1 MEEEDEK
8 YRQISQQEAKDIDA
22 NKVSYYTL
30 LDGTVVFVKKDG
42 EAGEGSPV
50 QGNEPIKKEEQE
62 ILSQNKSNNVQDQA
76 QSQNEQNI
84 DQNKDINT
92 SESNQINQQQNTLS
106 IQEMQDQAQI
116 QTQSQNQQI
125 LSGSENENVQLNTEI
140 NTDTTNVIPSQNQSK
155 NNNVILQ
162 PGDNFAYSS
171 IRIQK
176 PPQNPQEQVCPSCN
190 YRFPLQNGPGQFVS
204 FNAKLIE
211 ARPYGFNGQLYK
223 VQNLQNYSQSQTQLL
238 PKRRQ
243 LYKLIEAVPIKVS
256 GMNLVNIN
264 TNTKLNLV
272 NSNSYTYLVEKN
284 NTNNNRSTFNSNQY
298 KTYTQTQKR
307 TTQRV
312 PYNTFTQTKSNT
324 RINRAYEPRFDYPD
338 QFMEDDYN
346 QYTQLK
352 DTLTNYQQLASVSEM
367 EFRNELK
374 GMEQEM
380 SEMRQHREVMSVVA
394 LTSLGFLLALAIL
407 LYLVYR
413 KNGELTRSNQSLY
426 QKNVEMLR
434 AEEEERRMRRQ
445 LQDKEQLLSRIQEVM
460 ENTDEIFSPEFSLE
474 RLAML
479 SDSKSKYVS
488 QVINEYY
495 EQNFNNFLNSFRIKE
510 ACKRMGD
517 LDNYGNYTI
526 EAISESVG
534 FKSRSTFVTS
544 FKRITGLT
552 PSQYQRMA
560 RKEAQQ

>member
-106 IQEMQDQAQI
+106 SQEMQDQAQI

-190 YRFPLQNGPGQFVS
+190 YRFPLQNGPGQFAS

-284 NTNNNRSTFNSNQY
+284 NINNNRSTFNSNQY

-312 PYNTFTQTKSNT
+312 PYNSFTQTKSNT

-346 QYTQLK
+346 QYTQPVNMGRPGQYFQRIEY
-352 DTLTNYQQLASVSEM
+352 DPNIQQQYDNYEEYPNEYEQYAQFQEQEYQNEGEDEDNNYYVNQVPNQYLLHQQYLRQYQDQEGY
-367 EFRNELK
+367 EEPPEEYQNEEQYQN
-374 GMEQEM
+374 MEQE
-380 SEMRQHREVMSVVA
+380 EN
-394 LTSLGFLLALAIL
+394 
-407 LYLVYR
+407 
-413 KNGELTRSNQSLY
+413 K
-426 QKNVEMLR
+426 
-434 AEEEERRMRRQ
+434 
-445 LQDKEQLLSRIQEVM
+445 RIQYCTCDRSPRESNK
-460 ENTDEIFSPEFSLE
+460 EKPIKYCCCGKNDSECICPIGNSEI
-474 RLAML
+474 
-479 SDSKSKYVS
+479 
-488 QVINEYY
+488 
-495 EQNFNNFLNSFRIKE
+495 
-510 ACKRMGD
+510 
-517 LDNYGNYTI
+517 
-526 EAISESVG
+526 
-534 FKSRSTFVTS
+534 
-544 FKRITGLT
+544 
-552 PSQYQRMA
+552 
-560 RKEAQQ
+560 RKEFEVVDPNSAPQQGDNRINQNEEIYEDRRRK